1 MTHKSTH
8 LPSGLLALATILLC
22 GFFTLLPHQARAEKE
37 ADATGVVD
45 ATYDIHAIGCAIIG
59 VPCTSQEQ
67 AGDQRTDRWSA
78 WRDRDVVAMSTIQKS
93 RDQVVSARE
102 EEEKA
107 YLRSIGLE
115 APSQYGKAIVI
126 SLSRQTLYG
135 FEHGQLVNSFYISSG
150 VAKYPSPI
158 GSFAIY
164 SKFSVQRMRGT
175 YADAP
180 WDNYDIPNVPW
191 ISYFTGSYAIH
202 SAPWHNNFGRPMSHG
217 CINAATAN
225 AYWVYSWAPIGT
237 PVIVR
242 W

>member
-1 MTHKSTH
+1 MHYPRTQITS
-8 LPSGLLALATILLC
+8 ALFTLITGVLCLFFILL
-22 GFFTLLPHQARAEKE
+22 PQQSQAEGE
-37 ADATGVVD
+37 TDVTGVVD
-45 ATYDIHAIGCAIIG
+45 ATFDIHAIGCELIG
-59 VPCTSQEQ
+59 VPCSTKEVAST
-67 AGDQRTDRWSA
+67 DTTDRWSA
-78 WRDRDVVAMSTIQKS
+78 WRDRDVVAMTVIQKS

-126 SLSRQTLYG
+126 SLSRQTLYA

-158 GSFAIY
+158 GTFAIY
-164 SKFSVQRMRGT
+164 SKFSSQRMRGT

-191 ISYFTGSYAIH
+191 ISYFTGPYSIH
-202 SAPWHNNFGRPMSHG
+202 AAFWHNNFGRPMSHG
-217 CINAATAN
+217 CINASIPN
-225 AYWVYSWAPIGT
+225 SYWVYSWAPIGT